1 MDLGLD
7 CSALLAEL
15 GVSSIRVSVWERFLE
30 PSPVW
35 ERLLVP
41 SPVWERLLVPS
52 PVWERLL
59 CPSKEVTLEP
69 EAVRDLIS
77 LVMLAEGTARRAF
90 VNTSPGKEALA
101 FLLAQPRLQ
110 EPSWVNRFFSH
121 AQEPPLLRAR
131 N

>member
-69 EAVRDLIS
+69 EAVRDRIS
-77 LVMLAEGTARRAF
+77 LVMLAEGMY
-90 VNTSPGKEALA
+90 PI
-101 FLLAQPRLQ
+101 P
-110 EPSWVNRFFSH
+110 
-121 AQEPPLLRAR
+121 
-131 N
+131 